1 MESIAIELSKDTTTD
16 GLLKT
21 IQQLNENATS
31 VFTIQKLMRHKNI
44 ATTQL
49 YVNVTDT
56 QLARASDNLGF

>member
-56 QLARASDNLGF
+56 QMSRATDNLGF